1 MPVPPPMMASQTEC
15 LSDTVDGVQ
24 KTPKMGTSRTP

>member
-1 MPVPPPMMASQTEC
+1 MPVPPSIMASQTEC